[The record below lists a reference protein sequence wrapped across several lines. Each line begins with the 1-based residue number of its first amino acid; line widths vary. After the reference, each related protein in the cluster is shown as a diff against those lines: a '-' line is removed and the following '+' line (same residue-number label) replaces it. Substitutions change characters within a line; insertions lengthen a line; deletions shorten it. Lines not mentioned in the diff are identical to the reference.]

1 MRLCMTLEN
10 DRYVWRPEDIEE
22 LVSDSRLL
30 RCLMEMQVH
39 TWEGYDAAWEMFN
52 DMEDAN
58 NDK

>member
-1 MRLCMTLEN
+1 MEN
-10 DRYVWRPEDIEE
+10 DKYVWRPEDIEE

-39 TWEGYDAAWEMFN
+39 AWEGYDAAWEMFN